1 MHHKSGAASQP
12 LGSGPLIGILR
23 NESEN
28 IVHAWVSEINRVP
41 FSKVS
46 EFTSPVSVRS
56 DRFRNY
62 FDSLIEYATDPSS
75 SKARKSLRS
84 ALRSEHLRTLDLSSV
99 VMNQHALRKV
109 LYDTVDAKVPSE
121 SKDVAKEQVC
131 SIVDL
136 GVLETSVLM
145 GEYTQLQSVLINCMS
160 STPGVRSEL
169 DHAFAKFCMNAM
181 DYFDADFVSVFRLL
195 EDANDMICLSCAAK
209 GVVLSRGTMVS
220 LNRFTMAAE
229 AIEQKTTKTCISNHW
244 SPLQKKKILGNLSFE
259 HCIAV
264 PLIHENEVEGL
275 LFIGDNTGPGPFTS
289 DEVSLAEEIGVDV
302 MKLINNVDMFERMSM
317 MSRAQK
323 VLIETAASLQQEI
336 ESSEVFRII
345 GDKMSGL
352 IPCNELSFYVFDWSR
367 NVCNPAYA
375 TGPYASEIMEDRN
388 FPVDVGYI
396 GHVSRTKK
404 AEIILDTEDDPRGD
418 QIPGTPV
425 MHCRM
430 LVIPILGR
438 KDVLG
443 VIELTKY
450 PPDTFSK
457 EDLEVA
463 TMFANHA
470 AVAMENAQLLKVV
483 SRTRDQMELYMDL
496 MTHDIANYTTPMIAY
511 IDSIGA
517 RKDLDP
523 QIGSAVK
530 TISSQ
535 MDNIMQMVDMV
546 RTMHKVRHNGS
557 VRIMPLNL
565 EDAMHRAISETKR
578 RVHDKSLDIEVRN
591 SGEPVRVMA
600 DDLLVGL
607 FVNLFVTAA
616 RSTRQDPVRLL
627 VHVEPRLEG
636 RNEMWWIKISQPG
649 RSIPDN
655 LKREVLRMT
664 KAAKSE
670 LSGGFGMGLAT
681 SRAIA
686 ERYIGS
692 MWITDMVPGDPSKG
706 CVFNISLP
714 RAP

>member
-1 MHHKSGAASQP
+1 MHHKSGPASAP

-23 NESEN
+23 NESED
-28 IVHAWVSEINRVP
+28 IVLAWVSEINRVP

-46 EFTSPVSVRS
+46 EVTSPVSVRS
-56 DRFRNY
+56 ERFRNY
-62 FDSLIEYATDPSS
+62 FGSLIEYAADPSS
-75 SKARKSLRS
+75 LKARESLRS
-84 ALRSEHLRTLDLSSV
+84 ALRSEHLRTLDLSRV

-109 LYDTVDAKVPSE
+109 LYDIIESKMPSE
-121 SKDVAKEQVC
+121 SRDVAKEQAC

-136 GVLETSVLM
+136 GVLETSALM
-145 GEYTQLQSVLINCMS
+145 GEYAQLQSVLNNCMS
-160 STPGVRSEL
+160 STLGVRSEL
-169 DHAFAKFCMNAM
+169 DHAFAKFCRNAM
-181 DYFDADFVSVFRLL
+181 DYFDADFVSVFRLQ
-195 EDANDMICLSCAAK
+195 EDANDMICLVCAAK
-209 GVVLSRGTMVS
+209 GVVLSRGTMIS

-229 AIEQKTTKTCISNHW
+229 AIDQRTTKTCVSNHW
-244 SPLQKKKILGNLSFE
+244 SPMQRKKILGNLSFE
-259 HCIAV
+259 HCLAV
-264 PLIHENEVEGL
+264 PLIHDDEVEGL
-275 LFIGDNTGPGPFTS
+275 LFIGDSTGPNPFTP
-289 DEVSLAEEIGVDV
+289 DEVSLAEEIGADV
-302 MKLINNVDMFERMSM
+302 MKVLNNVDMFERLSI
-317 MSRAQK
+317 MSRAQRA
-323 VLIETAASLQQEI
+323 LIETAANLQQEI

-345 GDKMSGL
+345 GDKMSEL
-352 IPCNELSFYVFDWSR
+352 IPCNELAFYVFDWSR
-367 NVCNPAYA
+367 NICNPAYA

-404 AEIILDTEDDPRGD
+404 AEIVLDTEDDPRGE

-463 TMFANHA
+463 TLFANHA
-470 AVAMENAQLLKVV
+470 AVAMENAQLLKEV

-511 IDSIGA
+511 IDSIGS

-523 QIGSAVK
+523 QVISAVMN
-530 TISSQ
+530 ISSQ

-557 VRIMPLNL
+557 VRLTPFLL
-565 EDAMHRAISETKR
+565 EDTIHRAIDKTKR
-578 RVHDKSLDIEVRN
+578 KVQNKSLEIEVRM

-600 DDLLVGL
+600 DELLEGL
-607 FVNLFVTAA
+607 FENLFVTAA
-616 RSTRQDPVRLL
+616 KSTRQDPVMLQ
-627 VHVEPRLEG
+627 VHAEPRREG
-636 RNEMWWIKISQPG
+636 RNEMWWVKISQPG

-686 ERYIGS
+686 ERYVGS
-692 MWITDMVPGDPSKG
+692 MWITDMVPGNPSNG